1 MEKKKNNNSNDFD
14 NMDIKGKELGLLAMN
29 GILKLIHVEKKINGD
44 FKGILGFFREKKSE
58 HGLIKHYKR
67 YLKYNLK
74 CLEEEQRAERES
86 AQKN

>member
-14 NMDIKGKELGLLAMN
+14 NMDIKGKELGLLATN
-29 GILKLIHVEKKINGD
+29 GILKAIHVEKKINGD

-58 HGLIKHYKR
+58 YGLIKQYKR